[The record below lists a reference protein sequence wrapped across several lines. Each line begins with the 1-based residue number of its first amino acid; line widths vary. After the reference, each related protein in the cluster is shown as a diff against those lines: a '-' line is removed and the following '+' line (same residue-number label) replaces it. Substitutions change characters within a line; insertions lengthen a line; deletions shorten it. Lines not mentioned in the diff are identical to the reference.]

1 MEKRYIVAES
11 RLVVINIIKK
21 ELQIILT
28 ESAAHCASVGLSGR
42 HDAAG
47 LAAIETLKILKEQ
60 DLLFIP
66 REELLDLEEEAGPH
80 NALLADMYYRLSQV

>member
-11 RLVVINIIKK
+11 RLIVINIIKK
-21 ELQIILT
+21 ELQNVLE
-28 ESAAHCASVGLSGR
+28 ESAAHCAAVGLSGR

-60 DLLFIP
+60 DLLFIS
-66 REELLDLEEEAGPH
+66 REELLDLEVEAGPH
-80 NALLADMYYRLSQV
+80 NALLADLYYRLSQV